1 MNQKRKKVRM
11 MNQKIILIIST
22 SITCSLLLNF
32 DYGLAEENAPEA
44 LAVKGTSLATPWLQQ
59 ALDELTEIPNAPK
72 DEIASKRITL
82 SYIDPIR
89 ATQLLNLHGYTIG
102 KPGEAVDP
110 KTLPVIISLPGT
122 AFHEIIPKP
131 EEKFPQTE
139 TDPLNELVIF
149 HDPAIPSQL
158 SGILAKIESEID
170 KPARQIIIE
179 AMILE
184 VSSTALDELGIKW
197 SKTEG
202 ANNFIGS
209 NMNTLTIGSLQHPA
223 TGAALDLVT
232 KGGTNGIFEGLN
244 AQIKALVREGQ
255 AEVLSRPSVLAL
267 DNRMAY
273 INVSEDLPI
282 ANTSYSTSGNYASTS
297 FTIKKA
303 GITLSL
309 RPRIDTEGKEVS
321 MQVNAEVT
329 AKIPDADVN
338 VRSSNGTIMASSPTI
353 SNRAVRTYVR
363 VANNTPFIIGGLI
376 AKDKQMTKDRIP
388 VLGSL
393 PIIKRFF
400 QSKKT
405 NTVKREV
412 VIVLTPF
419 VLPEENSIG
428 KSTPMDEDAFDS
440 FDNQLFRDAYRIRG
454 EDTFDLNYLYENK
467 QLQKMKD
474 LTEQLASKNLNLVN
488 QYPYKNFYGDSVPG
502 EEILCYRQ
510 IYEVLKRRG
519 VQKKISSNKIIFFE
533 PDLNIGSGNRVLFL
547 EEYIK
552 RNVPEILE
560 STPHSKALAL
570 SFKMN
575 RLTEKADSI
584 FSEPVPSITVIDCPD
599 KNSWSKALWEMN
611 QPTKNGQQRFTV
623 LLRNT
628 DDIDRLKH
636 AILTKKAISL
646 NTEDFA
652 LRLSNFS
659 RGRLLLIPRVT
670 EKDIELVDID
680 VARAFF
686 YSEMYYQAQQV
697 AMEKD
702 INAFQ
707 KITKEKRHLDLLK
720 TPFSKNN

>member
-1 MNQKRKKVRM
+1 MNQKREKVKPMKR
-11 MNQKIILIIST
+11 KIIYIISV
-22 SITCSLLLNF
+22 SITCSLLINSNP
-32 DYGLAEENAPEA
+32 GLAEENIYEKLTGKDP
-44 LAVKGTSLATPWLQQ
+44 SLATPWLQQ
-59 ALDELTEIPNAPK
+59 ALDELTKLPNAPK

-82 SYIDPIR
+82 SYIDPVR
-89 ATQLLNLHGYTIG
+89 ATQLLTLHGYTIG
-102 KPGEAVDP
+102 KPGEPVDP
-110 KTLPVIISLPGT
+110 KNLPVIIPLPGT
-122 AFHEIIPKP
+122 TFHEIIPKP

-149 HDPAIPSQL
+149 HDPSIPSQL
-158 SGILAKIESEID
+158 SGIIAKINSEID

-184 VSSTALDELGIKW
+184 VSSTALIEMGIKW
-197 SKTEG
+197 DKAEG

-209 NMNTLTIGSLQHPA
+209 NLSTLSIGSLQHPA
-223 TGAALDLVT
+223 TGAALELVT
-232 KGGTNGIFEGLN
+232 KGGTNGILEGLN

-273 INVSEDLPI
+273 INVSEDIPI
-282 ANTSYSTSGNYASTS
+282 ANTSYSTSGNYANTS

-353 SNRAVRTYVR
+353 SNRSVRTYVR

-376 AKDKQMTKDRIP
+376 AKDKQVTKDRVP
-388 VLGSL
+388 GLGSL
-393 PIIKRFF
+393 PIIKRLF

-412 VIVLTPF
+412 IIVLTPF
-419 VLPEENSIG
+419 VLSDENSIG

-467 QLQKMKD
+467 QLQRMKD
-474 LTEQLASKNLNLVN
+474 LTKQLASRNLNLISE
-488 QYPYKNFYGDSVPG
+488 YPYKNFYGDSVPG

-510 IYEVLKRRG
+510 IYEVLKRREF
-519 VQKKISSNKIIFFE
+519 QKKISSNKIIFFE

-547 EEYIK
+547 EDYIK
-552 RNVPEILE
+552 QKAPEILG
-560 STPHSKALAL
+560 SKPKSKAIAL

-575 RLTEKADSI
+575 RLTDKADSI
-584 FSEPVPSITVIDCPD
+584 FSEPVPTISFVNCPNKD
-599 KNSWSKALWEMN
+599 SWSKTLWEMN

-623 LLRNT
+623 LLRNS
-628 DDIDRLKH
+628 DDIDRLKY

-707 KITKEKRHLDLLK
+707 KITKEKKHLDLLK
-720 TPFSKNN
+720 NPLSENN